1 MAVRAFGLACLIA
14 AALLAASPVF
24 AQTANTTKPAATG
37 QTDTSPSLRDCSAR
51 EIAAGVH
58 GCKPHDEPR
67 GFAVILPDILV
78 DLFPFGDVSTPRVPG
93 GDDFTVDDGGR
104 RTGTPPLPT
113 PDPRRPGWDGS
124 DELRGTVA
132 DSTPPGGSGA
142 TTPPAPPPRPVSLP
156 GSLPPPAIP
165 PTAISGAFVPDEVL
179 VTLEGDGAAAQDI
192 ATAFGLDIRSQRT
205 SALLG
210 ATVVRYGIPDDRPVG
225 IVLAQ
230 LAGDP
235 RALTRVA
242 NSVFDLQQ
250 ATVANYAFQ
259 RIALDS
265 NEATGA
271 DVRVAVI
278 DTAVDETH
286 PALAGVIAK
295 IHDAMPDTPIVARDH
310 GTSVAGLIAGV
321 GPFKGMAP
329 GATIYHARAFE
340 SGKSTMN
347 IILEA
352 FDWAANE
359 DVRIVNM
366 SFVGPKNELMELAC
380 ANARARGMILVAA
393 AGNNGPGAPWGYPAA
408 YNGVIAVTATDERD
422 EIMQQAN
429 RGPYVFVS
437 APGVDM
443 VAPIGGGSDLVTGT
457 SFAAAIVSGA
467 IANLLHESPDRSA
480 DWVEQA
486 LSQTATDLGKAGRDS
501 DFGYGLVNTKAAR
514 AIRQ

>member
-1 MAVRAFGLACLIA
+1 MTVRAFGLSGLIA
-14 AALLAASPVF
+14 VALSAASPVF
-24 AQTANTTKPAATG
+24 AQTADRPKPG
-37 QTDTSPSLRDCSAR
+37 VTDQSDAPPAQRDCSDR
-51 EIAAGVH
+51 EIAAGFD
-58 GCKPHDEPR
+58 GCKPQDGPG
-67 GFAVILPDILV
+67 GFAIILPDILV
-78 DLFPFGDVSTPRVPG
+78 DLFPFGDGSNPRVPG
-93 GDDFTVDDGGR
+93 GDGFTVDDGGR
-104 RTGTPPLPT
+104 QTGTPPLPT

-124 DELRGTVA
+124 NELRGTVA
-132 DSTPPGGSGA
+132 DSTPPGSGVA
-142 TTPPAPPPRPVSLP
+142 TPPAPAPGPVTPP
-156 GSLPPPAIP
+156 GSPPPPAIP
-165 PTAISGAFVPDEVL
+165 PVAISGAFVPDEVL
-179 VTLEGDGAAAQDI
+179 VTLEGDGTVAQDI
-192 ATAFGLDIRSQRT
+192 ATTFGLDIRSQRT
-205 SALLG
+205 STLLG
-210 ATVVRYGIPDDRPVG
+210 ATVVRYGIPDGRPVG

-250 ATVANYAFQ
+250 TTVTNYAFQ

-265 NEATGA
+265 SEATGA

-286 PALAGVIAK
+286 PALAGVLAK

-408 YNGVIAVTATDERD
+408 YDGVIAVTATDERD

-467 IANLLHESPDRSA
+467 IANLLHEAPDRSA

-486 LSQTATDLGKAGRDS
+486 LSETATDLGKAGRDS
-501 DFGYGLVNTKAAR
+501 DFGYGLINTKAAR

>member
-1 MAVRAFGLACLIA
+1 MVRAFGLAGLIA
-14 AALLAASPVF
+14 VALSAASPVL
-24 AQTANTTKPAATG
+24 AQTANTAKPGANDQSDAPLA
-37 QTDTSPSLRDCSAR
+37 QRDCSER
-51 EIAAGVH
+51 EIAAGID
-58 GCKPHDEPR
+58 GCKPQNGPG

-78 DLFPFGDVSTPRVPG
+78 DLFPFGDGSNPRGPG
-93 GDDFTVDDGGR
+93 GDDFAVDDGGR
-104 RTGTPPLPT
+104 QTGTPPLPT

-132 DSTPPGGSGA
+132 DSTPPGESGA
-142 TTPPAPPPRPVSLP
+142 TTPPAPPSSGVNPPRSP
-156 GSLPPPAIP
+156 PPPAIP
-165 PTAISGAFVPDEVL
+165 PVAISGAFVPDEVL

-192 ATAFGLDIRSQRT
+192 ATTFGLDIRSQRT
-205 SALLG
+205 STLLG
-210 ATVVRYGIPDDRPVG
+210 ATIVRYGIPDGRPVG

-235 RALTRVA
+235 RTLTRVA

-250 ATVANYAFQ
+250 VAGVVNYAFQ
-259 RIALDS
+259 HISLDS
-265 NEATGA
+265 EAATGT

-295 IHDAMPDTPIVARDH
+295 IHDAMPDTPVVVRDH
-310 GTSVAGLIAGV
+310 GTSVDGLIAGV

-329 GATIYHARAFE
+329 GAMIYHARAFE
-340 SGKSTMN
+340 NGKSTMN
-347 IILEA
+347 IIIEA

-366 SFVGPKNELMELAC
+366 SFVGPKNELMEMAC

-467 IANLLHESPDRSA
+467 IANLLHEFPDRSA

-501 DFGYGLVNTKAAR
+501 DFGYGLINTKAAR